1 MLESLRQKELL
12 NKLIIPLSLTYFI
25 NPNDF
30 FDKIDLFTNAYFKG
44 AINKDKSYYNINF
57 QIKKWNDL
65 YDLLQIINESNIQSS
80 FRIYLLIDQITDIH
94 SFMSFTKPLSK
105 LFALTNSFNIL
116 KLILV
121 SNFDIVN
128 SEARTMFDLSSFI
141 SLCMPQKSKEEF
153 IIVVRNSLED
163 CKVEKKNEI
172 INRSVANYEYAIVNL
187 NEIIHCTKE
196 NIEAVKSFQND
207 KNIHKISSNK
217 ALDNSILQQIQYTPL
232 HIRKLENNQQITD
245 SKAMETTILQSG
257 KNLTESLSVSQKVLL
272 LSSFLANETNPNSDM
287 AIFKNLKRTRL
298 HHYKERK
305 GLNLKSK
312 ASHPFY
318 FTRLIGIYQSMRS
331 IIDNKDSSN
340 ENINIELISDI
351 GTLTNLNL
359 IRAVKSNESN
369 IMGRKYISCVGIDF
383 ALKIAE
389 DFGIKL
395 DDFVRCENN

>member
-163 CKVEKKNEI
+163 
-172 INRSVANYEYAIVNL
+172 
-187 NEIIHCTKE
+187 
-196 NIEAVKSFQND
+196 
-207 KNIHKISSNK
+207 
-217 ALDNSILQQIQYTPL
+217 
-232 HIRKLENNQQITD
+232 
-245 SKAMETTILQSG
+245 
-257 KNLTESLSVSQKVLL
+257 
-272 LSSFLANETNPNSDM
+272 
-287 AIFKNLKRTRL
+287 
-298 HHYKERK
+298 
-305 GLNLKSK
+305 
-312 ASHPFY
+312 
-318 FTRLIGIYQSMRS
+318 
-331 IIDNKDSSN
+331 
-340 ENINIELISDI
+340 
-351 GTLTNLNL
+351 
-359 IRAVKSNESN
+359 
-369 IMGRKYISCVGIDF
+369 
-383 ALKIAE
+383 
-389 DFGIKL
+389 
-395 DDFVRCENN
+395 